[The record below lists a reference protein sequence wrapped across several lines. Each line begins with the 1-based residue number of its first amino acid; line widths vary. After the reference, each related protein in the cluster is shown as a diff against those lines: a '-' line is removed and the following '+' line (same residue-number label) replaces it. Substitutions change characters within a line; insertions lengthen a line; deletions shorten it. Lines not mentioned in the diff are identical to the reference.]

1 MARSVLE
8 GIGRVVPRLPAGDLE
23 AATDLGVAVDADD
36 LLAVGAPPALE
47 PVGRALQVHP
57 GAAFVAQLT
66 LPGAFGASVAL
77 DLGVHVVLS
86 LPPEGQHQPRR
97 PGGRRCNFSTFS
109 TAVRLMV

>member
-8 GIGRVVPRLPAGDLE
+8 GIGGVVPRLPAGNLE

-57 GAAFVAQLT
+57 GAALVAPLT
-66 LPGAFGASVAL
+66 LHGGFGASVAL
-77 DLGVHVVLS
+77 DLGVHEVLS
-86 LPPEGQHQPRR
+86 LPSRKQHQQ
-97 PGGRRCNFSTFS
+97 GRYPTE
-109 TAVRLMV
+109 